1 MSAFSPYLALLSA
14 RYRMMLQYRAAA
26 LAGAGTQVFWGF
38 VRIMILLAFY
48 RSARGAPPMS
58 FADVVTYVWL
68 GQAFLALL
76 PWTHDT
82 ELETQI
88 RQGDVAYELLRP
100 LDLYA
105 FWTMR
110 ILATRV
116 ASVSLRAIPIFA
128 LAGIALPVLGFD
140 AWSLTGPASA
150 QAAGLFALAMVVALG
165 LGCAI
170 TTLVHISLLWTISG
184 DGVARLMPALVT
196 VFSGMVIPLPL
207 FPDWLQ
213 PLLSLLPFR
222 GLVDVPF
229 RVYTGD
235 LAAADAVG
243 AIVLCSAWW
252 AALVLAGRAL
262 LVRGQRVLVV
272 QGG

>member
-1 MSAFSPYLALLSA
+1 MSAFSPYRALLSA
-14 RYRMMLQYRAAA
+14 RYRMLLQYRAAA
-26 LAGAGTQVFWGF
+26 LAGAFTQVFWGF

-48 RSARGAPPMS
+48 RSASDAAPMS

-68 GQAFLALL
+68 GQAFLAFL
-76 PWTHDT
+76 PWTHDV
-82 ELETQI
+82 ELEAQI
-88 RQGDVAYELLRP
+88 RKGDVVYELLRP

-116 ASVSLRAIPIFA
+116 ASVSLRAVPIFV
-128 LAGIALPVLGFD
+128 LAGAVMPWLGFD
-140 AWSLTGPASA
+140 DWSLTGPASA
-150 QAAGLFALAMVVALG
+150 EAAGLFVLAMVVALG

-184 DGVARLMPALVT
+184 DGIARLMPALVT

-207 FPDWLQ
+207 FPEWMQ
-213 PLLSLLPFR
+213 PWLSLLPFR

-229 RVYTGD
+229 RVYTAD
-235 LAAADAVG
+235 LAGAEAVA
-243 AIVLCSAWW
+243 AIVLCAGWW
-252 AALVLAGRAL
+252 AALVFTGRAL
-262 LVRGQRVLVV
+262 LARGQRVLVV